1 MNQYHSAPAHQEEG
15 EKPFWISYSDLMTA
29 LMILFLVVMVSTLS
43 AVTKQTIP
51 VVDGGLVPQLKEPER
66 KADIPRPDEP
76 QSSSEEKFEKQRQ
89 AETMQLCKDLE
100 AKSDLAGFG
109 ASINCES
116 KTIDL
121 GEGARFQS
129 GKWELS
135 AAGRAALANIV
146 PLIIETAQTDL
157 GQKWLKRV
165 HIQGFTDTDGSYLY
179 NLNLSLK
186 RSEWVMCQLLS
197 DEGGEASIQLLDT
210 EKRVAKKL
218 FFIGGVSFNN
228 ARESKDASRRVEFK
242 LEFNNQQAGP
252 AETAVVQGKERAEK
266 CQI

>member
-1 MNQYHSAPAHQEEG
+1 MNQYKSAPENIEEG

-51 VVDGGLVPQLKEPER
+51 VVDGGLVPLLEEPEKKS
-66 KADIPRPDEP
+66 KAPVVEQQDQSEQLRQIETMHLCKELE
-76 QSSSEEKFEKQRQ
+76 SSSDRSG
-89 AETMQLCKDLE
+89 L
-100 AKSDLAGFG
+100 GV
-109 ASINCES
+109 SINCETKS
-116 KTIDL
+116 IDL
-121 GEGARFQS
+121 GEGARFDS
-129 GKWELS
+129 GKWELPEE
-135 AAGRAALANIV
+135 GRNSLAKIV
-146 PLIIETAQTDL
+146 PLIIESAQSEL
-157 GQKWLKRV
+157 GRKWLKRV

-197 DEGGEASIQLLDT
+197 DEGGGKSIELSEA
-210 EKRVAKKL
+210 EKRIAKKL

-228 ARESKDASRRVEFK
+228 AKESKDASRRVELK
-242 LEFNNQQAGP
+242 LEFNSQQAEP
-252 AETAVVQGKERAEK
+252 KDAAVFDARDRVEK

>member
-1 MNQYHSAPAHQEEG
+1 MNQYHSTPVHLDEG

-51 VVDGGLVPQLKEPER
+51 AVDGGAVPKLKAPEQ
-66 KADIPRPDEP
+66 PEV
-76 QSSSEEKFEKQRQ
+76 SNLEKQEMLRQ
-89 AETMQLCKDLE
+89 AETTQLCKELA
-100 AKSDLAGFG
+100 AKSDLAGLN
-109 ASINCES
+109 ALINCET

-121 GEGARFQS
+121 GESARFES
-129 GKWELS
+129 GQWELS
-135 AAGRAALANIV
+135 EEGRVALANVV
-146 PLIIETAQTDL
+146 PLVIESAQTDL
-157 GQKWLKRV
+157 GKKWLKRV

-197 DEGGEASIQLLDT
+197 DEGGGRSIELSEA
-210 EKRVAKKL
+210 EKQIAKKL

-228 ARESKDASRRVEFK
+228 PKESKNASRRVEFK
-242 LEFNNQQAGP
+242 LEFNNQQTENLP
-252 AETAVVQGKERAEK
+252 AAMSGAKEKSER